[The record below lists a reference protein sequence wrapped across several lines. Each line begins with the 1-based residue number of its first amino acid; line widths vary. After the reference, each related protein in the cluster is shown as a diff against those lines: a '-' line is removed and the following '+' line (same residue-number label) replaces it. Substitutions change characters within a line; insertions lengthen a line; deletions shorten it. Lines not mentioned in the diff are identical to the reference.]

1 MCIKVARQMLR
12 TPQHRRKKQIA
23 KRCAFAACI
32 DRRAFDEKS
41 SGLMIFLLLLHLS
54 GRFCINITEKYHT
67 RWSSHN
73 AMLDEVTQT
82 KLKLADRWNRSEE
95 RMLPTPSTSSLK
107 CRKDQVNCAWS
118 KKVPKKIISLSFYK
132 IKLLWHKPKQKKG
145 NQTRF
150 ALELPIR
157 ALNKFLLWRT
167 HQGKGEKHI
176 KERRRRRW
184 LNSIC
189 SANKKG
195 EMKSLPEKWTR

>member
-1 MCIKVARQMLR
+1 MYLIQLSNLFSTWNSMLG
-12 TPQHRRKKQIA
+12 TGEKKKSREQEKELRNVVLSKHA
-23 KRCAFAACI
+23 LRCFWCEMMKSLFSALCKK
-32 DRRAFDEKS
+32 EK
-41 SGLMIFLLLLHLS
+41 
-54 GRFCINITEKYHT
+54 KYHT